1 MNVGIRAIDF
11 AVRNRIINNQF
22 FETYL
27 DTTDEWIRNKIGVVE
42 RRYVEESQ
50 AFTDLAYEA
59 SRKVV
64 EKSNIDVLSI
74 DLIIASTITPDH
86 QNIAWYCK

>member
-11 AVRNRIINNQF
+11 CIRNRIINNQF

-42 RRYVEESQ
+42 RRYVE
-50 AFTDLAYEA
+50 DLKFY
-59 SRKVV
+59 R
-64 EKSNIDVLSI
+64 LG
-74 DLIIASTITPDH
+74 L
-86 QNIAWYCK
+86 